1 MKKILSETYNFDEVI
16 INIEPNEVYRM
27 GQFDITCDSVGVIEI
42 TNVITG
48 SKMGFTKDS
57 KCIKVK

>member
-1 MKKILSETYNFDEVI
+1 MKNILSVTYNFEEVI
-16 INIEPNEVYRM
+16 TGIEPNEAYRM

-48 SKMGFTKDS
+48 NKIGFTKDS
-57 KCIKVK
+57 KCIKIK